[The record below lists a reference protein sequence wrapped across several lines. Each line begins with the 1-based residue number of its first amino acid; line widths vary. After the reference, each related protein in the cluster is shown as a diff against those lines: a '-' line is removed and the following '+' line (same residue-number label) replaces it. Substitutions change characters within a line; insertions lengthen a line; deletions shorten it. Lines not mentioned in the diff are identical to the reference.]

1 MEEQYDPQTGRQRV
15 LGTGQRSFDTL
26 RRLTDRTEDES
37 EKTLDSSVGNFI
49 LHSWGRW
56 SDSSTSHHREACGW
70 RRTILW
76 ASLAH

>member
-1 MEEQYDPQTGRQRV
+1 MEEQYDPQIGRQRA

-37 EKTLDSSVGNFI
+37 EKTLDSSAGNSI

-56 SDSSTSHHREACGW
+56 SE
-70 RRTILW
+70 
-76 ASLAH
+76 